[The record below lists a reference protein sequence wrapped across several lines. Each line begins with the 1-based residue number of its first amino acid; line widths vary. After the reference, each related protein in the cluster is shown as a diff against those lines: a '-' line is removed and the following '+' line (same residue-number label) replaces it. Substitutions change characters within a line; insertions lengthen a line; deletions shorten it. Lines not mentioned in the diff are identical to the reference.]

1 MKEFFPRKAILPSV
15 LCLLPIGAGLLLYSR
30 LPEQVVTH
38 WSASG
43 EPNGYSSRF
52 AAVFIIPGILF
63 WQFVHFSDLSIK
75 IILMLIICVPLAA
88 VALIGYNRE
97 SPTFPPAA
105 CPQFSR
111 RCHTGGQS

>member
-38 WSASG
+38 WNASG
-43 EPNGYSSRF
+43 EPDGYSSRF

-63 WQFVHFSDLSIK
+63 LCELLVRW
-75 IILMLIICVPLAA
+75 C
-88 VALIGYNRE
+88 
-97 SPTFPPAA
+97 SPTIPTGRTCPRRFFPSP
-105 CPQFSR
+105 C
-111 RCHTGGQS
+111 G

>member
-38 WSASG
+38 WNASG
-43 EPNGYSSRF
+43 EPDGYSSRF

-63 WQFVHFSDLSIK
+63 LCELLVAVVLSPK
-75 IILMLIICVPLAA
+75 LV
-88 VALIGYNRE
+88 
-97 SPTFPPAA
+97 
-105 CPQFSR
+105 
-111 RCHTGGQS
+111 QSM